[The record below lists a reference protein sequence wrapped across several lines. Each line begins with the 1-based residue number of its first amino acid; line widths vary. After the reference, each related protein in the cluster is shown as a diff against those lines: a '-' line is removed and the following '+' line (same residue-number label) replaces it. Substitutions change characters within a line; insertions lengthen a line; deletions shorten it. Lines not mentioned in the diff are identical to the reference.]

1 MGLYYR
7 KELSN
12 GQEIAV
18 WEITESEE
26 ELQQACADVGHD
38 IRSYMQI
45 TNKQRRM
52 ERMAVRLLLDVM
64 QGPHIQLCHTE
75 NGRPFLSTV
84 LPFLEGCVEQV
95 SLPVVSIAHTKRFAC
110 LLTGPGKKAGIDIE
124 CLARNFEAVEK
135 KALHSTEKAFLSSH
149 KQERSRQLAFIWCA
163 KEAVFKYMSIQEVD
177 FSLQMAVAPFVP
189 HGVNPLYVTYLEDGK
204 RSMPLRLCHKELE
217 DHIMV
222 WVAPE

>member
-7 KELSN
+7 EELNN

-26 ELQQACADVGHD
+26 KLQQACAEAGHD
-38 IRSYMQI
+38 RLPYTQI
-45 TNKQRRM
+45 TNKQRRK
-52 ERMAVRLLLDVM
+52 ERMAVRLLLDLLL
-64 QGPHIQLCHTE
+64 GPHIQLCHKE
-75 NGRPFLSTV
+75 NGKPFLSNG
-84 LPFLEGCVEQV
+84 LPLIEGRVEQV
-95 SLPVVSIAHTKRFAC
+95 FLPAVSIAHTKRFAC
-110 LLTGPGKKAGIDIE
+110 LLTGPGEKAGIDIE
-124 CLARNFEAVEK
+124 CLARNFAAVEK

-149 KQERSRQLAFIWCA
+149 MQERSRQLAFIWCA

-189 HGVNPLYVTYLEDGK
+189 HGGSPLYVTFLEDGK
-204 RSMPLRLCHKELE
+204 RSMPLRLYHKELE